1 MKRIDEYIEKIY
13 KDIDA
18 NDEDTE
24 ILKEEIREHLYD
36 KVADCMKSGYT
47 EDQSIELAI
56 NDFGDEASFSKE
68 MKSIIVN
75 QTKFTNI
82 LLKLSIIIFF
92 IGCLLKV
99 GGWYSEHQYRD
110 NWDKTRPITVNDIM
124 DDIKRIL
131 INRDKLLLENDK
143 KDFDN
148 ILDNYNDGY
157 KNGLYNIR
165 ILKDNVVYYEY
176 NRVVPAELLD
186 SGSGMTMSDNGWVI
200 ERKQT
205 DADMYRDALVW
216 DDIMSIK
223 YISNSAHF
231 KLKNLG
237 FWLISLSWILIVMYY
252 TQKAILNDKLNRNII
267 VLLSLQTV
275 FIYATYTS
283 DKDIIMPT
291 VALFMLC
298 NAIYPKALE
307 RLHKKKL
314 LSV

>member
-13 KDIDA
+13 KDIDV

-47 EDQSIELAI
+47 EEQSIELAI
-56 NDFGDEASFSKE
+56 NDFGDEESFSKE

-75 QTKFTNI
+75 QTKFTGI
-82 LLKLSIIIFF
+82 LLKLSIIIFI

-99 GGWYSEHQYRD
+99 GGWCLEHQYRD
-110 NWDKTRPITVNDIM
+110 NWDKTRPITVNDVM
-124 DDIKRIL
+124 DDIKHIL
-131 INRDKLLLENDK
+131 IEKDKLLENDK

-148 ILDNYNDGY
+148 ILDNYNNKYD
-157 KNGLYNIR
+157 NGLYGVR

-176 NRVVPAELLD
+176 KRAVPAELLD

-205 DADMYRDALVW
+205 EVDSYRNIFVW
-216 DDIMSIK
+216 NDIMRIK
-223 YISNSAHF
+223 DVSNSTHF

-252 TQKAILNDKLNRNII
+252 TQKAILNDKLNKNII
-267 VLLSLQTV
+267 VLLSLQTIL
-275 FIYATYTS
+275 IYATYTS

-291 VALFMLC
+291 VALFMFC
-298 NAIYPKALE
+298 NAIYPRILE
-307 RLHKKKL
+307 RLYKKKL